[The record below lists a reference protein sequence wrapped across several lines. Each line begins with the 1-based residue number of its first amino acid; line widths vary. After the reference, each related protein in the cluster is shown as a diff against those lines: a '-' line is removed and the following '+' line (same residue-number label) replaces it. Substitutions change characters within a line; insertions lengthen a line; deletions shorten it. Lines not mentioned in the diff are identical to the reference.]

1 MSAINVKLKQRTSG
15 SKYRKLVSTDDVIY
29 PHVSQIHSF
38 SPYAPGAVL
47 EDEEWFYVD
56 EARTRAYTTELLSYH
71 YETVDFDSLARSD
84 FGKIDFLF
92 VYERSRICFQKVS
105 KAKLVAQ
112 KSVLCFGEDFQY
124 EKERQELIINDMP
137 DAFYCP
143 NDDRLCFRRL
153 ESITGIF
160 KGIDE
165 LYREAT
171 DEEVYGFLTSRFI
184 SLRSGYDVPHVKTPN
199 RKRIA
204 LAKNTLDRL
213 SEVDRGHIF
222 SYIEEYC
229 PNLSVVEGAFA
240 IGNEEELK
248 MLLYGIEQRFYTTP
262 VGGEKRL
269 ANSVIPLLNS

>member
-1 MSAINVKLKQRTSG
+1 MSSINVRLKQRTSG

-29 PHVSQIHSF
+29 PRVSQITSF

-47 EDEEWFYVD
+47 EDEDWFYVD
-56 EARTRAYTTELLSYH
+56 DARTQRYTAELLNRN

-84 FGKIDFLF
+84 FGRIDFLF
-92 VYERSRICFQKVS
+92 VYERGRICFQKIS
-105 KAKLVAQ
+105 KARLVAK
-112 KSVLCFGEDFQY
+112 KSVLCFGENFQY

-137 DAFYCP
+137 DAFYSP
-143 NDDRLCFRRL
+143 SDDRLCFKRL
-153 ESITGIF
+153 EAITGIF
-160 KGIDE
+160 KGIDV

-171 DEEVYGFLTSRFI
+171 DEEVYSFLTSDFI
-184 SLRSGYDVPHVKTPN
+184 SLRLGYDVPHVKTPN

-204 LAKNTLDRL
+204 LANNTLERL
-213 SEVDRGHIF
+213 TEVDRGHIF

-229 PNLSVVEGAFA
+229 PNLAVTDGAFE

-269 ANSVIPLLNS
+269 ANSVVPLRMG